1 MFISHRKDKANRGFL
16 QYLKFLEA
24 GKCSVEIAKF
34 IEIVSIFSFGL

>member
-1 MFISHRKDKANRGFL
+1 MFISHRKGKANRGFL
-16 QYLKFLEA
+16 QYLKFLP